1 MILTRL
7 RFAVALFV
15 PVALVAFATHLLP
28 QAVLTSSSNFS
39 SAGQGSQI
47 DRVQHV
53 DLLILHGKL
62 VDGSG
67 NKPRTADVGI
77 RGDRIVFVGDA
88 RYPHLAGVIR
98 IEATRTLDATGLV
111 VAPGFIDP
119 HTHTL
124 GDLSD
129 EKRKGNEAYLM
140 QGVTT
145 VVTGN
150 DGGSA
155 QNIGATLSQWEQQG
169 IGTNAILLAGFGTIR
184 GKVLGPTDAQPNA
197 AQLEEMKQLVARAMD
212 EGAFGLSTGLYYAPQ
227 SYSKTEEVIELSK
240 VAAAKGGIYD
250 THMRSESAGLLEAIV
265 ETIRIGREAKI
276 PVHISHI
283 KALGPEVWHR
293 SAQAIQLIKQAR
305 AAGIDASACQYPYT
319 ASGTSL
325 QASLVPRWAEVGGRR
340 ELLKRID
347 DPQIRPRLIKE
358 MEENLKGRGGAD
370 SLLIADS
377 PNREFVGKRL
387 DAIAKDMN
395 KTPVE
400 AGLELI
406 KLGSS
411 GVISFNMN
419 EGDIRRFMKE
429 KFVTT
434 CSDGSTGHPRKYG
447 TFTRKLREYVYN
459 QKLISLPF
467 AVRNSSALTAET
479 FRIPE
484 RGLIREGYFA
494 DVIVFDEKTVAD
506 RATYEQPEL
515 LSVGMK
521 FVIVNGRVAVENG
534 AYNGPLAGRALRKQI
549 QSGGNGSA
557 ESPVE
562 ISGEPRHHPKFE
574 NEFVR
579 IWDVTVPAGDATL
592 WHAHRNDNVV
602 VTLGGAS
609 LRIETVGAA
618 PAEVEWNF
626 GDVKFGK
633 ATYVHRAMNVG
644 TTPFHNL
651 TIELLRSPPLSGIL
665 ANTKE
670 EIARPP
676 ILENERVR
684 VYKLSLAP
692 GESTTTHT
700 HFLPGLGISITPGTI
715 QVTTKGKDKP
725 ERVKVPAGDVRWR
738 SGPVIHSIKNVGKTR
753 FEAVDI
759 ELK

>member
-1 MILTRL
+1 MH
-7 RFAVALFV
+7 RFTFCIAIALFV
-15 PVALVAFATHLLP
+15 SLALIAYGGRDARALGEQRLD
-28 QAVLTSSSNFS
+28 
-39 SAGQGSQI
+39 I
-47 DRVQHV
+47 
-53 DLLILHGKL
+53 LILHGKL

-67 NKPRTADVGI
+67 REPRTADVGI
-77 RGDRIVFVGDA
+77 QGDRIVFVGDA
-88 RYPHLAGVIR
+88 RKAKLTA
-98 IEATRTLDATGLV
+98 ARTIDATGLV

-129 EKRKGNEAYLM
+129 EKRKSNEAYLM

-150 DGGSA
+150 DGSSA
-155 QNIGATLSQWEQQG
+155 QSIGETLSKWEQQG

-184 GKVLGPTDAQPNA
+184 GKVLGPTDAQPNS

-212 EGAFGLSTGLYYAPQ
+212 EGSFGLSTGLYYAPQ

-250 THMRSESAGLLEAIV
+250 THMRSESAGLLAAIA

-293 SAQAIQLIKQAR
+293 SAQAIKLIKQAR
-305 AAGIDASACQYPYT
+305 ASGVEASACQYPYT

-325 QASLVPRWAEVGGRR
+325 QAALVPRWAEVGGRR

-347 DPQIRPRLIKE
+347 DPQIRPRLLKE

-370 SLLIADS
+370 SLQIADS
-377 PNREFVGKRL
+377 PNKEFVGKRL
-387 DAIAKDMN
+387 DAIAKNMN

-400 AGLELI
+400 AALELI

-419 EGDIRRFMKE
+419 ESDIQRFMKE
-429 KFVTT
+429 KFITT

-459 QKLISLPF
+459 QKLIGLPF
-467 AVRNSSALTAET
+467 AVRNSSALTAAT

-521 FVIVNGRVAVENG
+521 FVIVNGKVAVENG
-534 AYNGPLAGRALRKQI
+534 AYTGALAGRALRK
-549 QSGGNGSA
+549 SVA
-557 ESPVE
+557 
-562 ISGEPRHHPKFE
+562 
-574 NEFVR
+574 
-579 IWDVTVPAGDATL
+579 
-592 WHAHRNDNVV
+592 
-602 VTLGGAS
+602 
-609 LRIETVGAA
+609 
-618 PAEVEWNF
+618 
-626 GDVKFGK
+626 VK
-633 ATYVHRAMNVG
+633 
-644 TTPFHNL
+644 
-651 TIELLRSPPLSGIL
+651 
-665 ANTKE
+665 
-670 EIARPP
+670 
-676 ILENERVR
+676 
-684 VYKLSLAP
+684 
-692 GESTTTHT
+692 
-700 HFLPGLGISITPGTI
+700 
-715 QVTTKGKDKP
+715 
-725 ERVKVPAGDVRWR
+725 
-738 SGPVIHSIKNVGKTR
+738 GP
-753 FEAVDI
+753 
-759 ELK
+759 

>member
-1 MILTRL
+1 MRSPVRHAIAPVIAIVL
-7 RFAVALFV
+7 
-15 PVALVAFATHLLP
+15 VALVSFIYKTPYAQSLREQQL
-28 QAVLTSSSNFS
+28 
-39 SAGQGSQI
+39 
-47 DRVQHV
+47 

-67 NKPRTADVGI
+67 GKPRTADVGI
-77 RGDRIVFVGDA
+77 RGDRIVFIGNA
-88 RYPHLAGVIR
+88 RKANVM
-98 IEATRTLDATGLV
+98 AARTIDATGLV

-129 EKRKGNEAYLM
+129 QNRKSNEAYLM

-155 QNIGATLSQWEQQG
+155 QNIGETLSKWDQQG

-250 THMRSESAGLLEAIV
+250 THMRSEGAGLLEAIA

-293 SAQAIQLIKQAR
+293 SAQAINLIKQAR

-325 QASLVPRWAEVGGRR
+325 QAALVPRWAEVGGRR

-358 MEENLKGRGGAD
+358 MEENLKGRGGAN
-370 SLLIADS
+370 SLQIADS
-377 PNREFVGKRL
+377 PNMEFVGKRL

-400 AGLELI
+400 AALELI

-419 EGDIRRFMKE
+419 EKDIQRFMKE

-447 TFTRKLREYVYN
+447 TFTRKLREYVYK

-484 RGLIREGYFA
+484 RGLIKPGYFA

-534 AYNGPLAGRALRKQI
+534 AYTGALAGRALRK
-549 QSGGNGSA
+549 
-557 ESPVE
+557 
-562 ISGEPRHHPKFE
+562 R
-574 NEFVR
+574 
-579 IWDVTVPAGDATL
+579 
-592 WHAHRNDNVV
+592 
-602 VTLGGAS
+602 
-609 LRIETVGAA
+609 AA
-618 PAEVEWNF
+618 
-626 GDVKFGK
+626 VK
-633 ATYVHRAMNVG
+633 
-644 TTPFHNL
+644 
-651 TIELLRSPPLSGIL
+651 
-665 ANTKE
+665 
-670 EIARPP
+670 
-676 ILENERVR
+676 
-684 VYKLSLAP
+684 
-692 GESTTTHT
+692 
-700 HFLPGLGISITPGTI
+700 
-715 QVTTKGKDKP
+715 
-725 ERVKVPAGDVRWR
+725 
-738 SGPVIHSIKNVGKTR
+738 GP
-753 FEAVDI
+753 
-759 ELK
+759 